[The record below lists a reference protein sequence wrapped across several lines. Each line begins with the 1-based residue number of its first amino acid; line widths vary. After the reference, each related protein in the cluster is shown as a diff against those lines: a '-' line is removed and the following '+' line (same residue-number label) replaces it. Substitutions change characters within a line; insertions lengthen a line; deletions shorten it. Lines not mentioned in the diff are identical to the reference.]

1 MPTIVL
7 LSSFHMQLGKCNSDE
22 LYRIIES
29 VQPEVIFEELSW
41 DSFKWVYA
49 NDNIPESVEALT
61 IKRYLLKKPTVH
73 IPVDTHEKG
82 SYDFFDGYDFIAQ
95 ESSEYCI
102 LFNEQMVNISQ
113 YGYSYLNSK
122 TCEEHIEKLKALE
135 EGVLAKTSNEQLLN
149 QYRSDKELD
158 DMREVEMLRN
168 IYSYSR
174 DHHYNRALFICGA
187 QHRKPLMEKIS
198 QFLTTENNPVDWLL
212 YQDHLPEI

>member
-7 LSSFHMQLGKCNSDE
+7 LSSFHKQCGKCNPDE
-22 LYRIIES
+22 LYIIIES
-29 VQPEVIFEELSW
+29 VQPEVIFEELPC
-41 DSFKWVYA
+41 DVFKWVYA
-49 NDNIPESVEALT
+49 DGNTAESLEALT

-82 SYDFFDGYDFIAQ
+82 SYDFFDGYDFIAK
-95 ESSEYCI
+95 ESSEYSV

-122 TCEEHIEKLKALE
+122 ICEEHIEKLKALE
-135 EGVLAKTSNEQLLN
+135 EGVLAKTGNEQLLN

-174 DHHYNRALFICGA
+174 DHRYNRALFICGA

-198 QFLTTENNPVDWLL
+198 QFQTRANNPVDWLL
-212 YQDHLPEI
+212 YRDHLPEI